1 MVITHL
7 SDLLQSNDGMIA
19 IQKGEKARSSNA
31 ITYQYFEEVIEEDA
45 DSDSS
50 DDNQTERDGR

>member
-1 MVITHL
+1 
-7 SDLLQSNDGMIA
+7 MIA